1 VNVLFDKIS
10 KLNANLHF
18 CEDFEASGPVDWV
31 QKPVAGPLAGKVVG
45 IKSNISVSGQSW
57 TAGIGGR
64 RIKISKTDA
73 SVVNVLRSA
82 GALILSRLAMDEGA
96 LGAYTDNPHFGRCEN
111 PAFSGH
117 SAGGSSGG
125 SAAAVAAG
133 AVDVALGTDTMGSV
147 RIPAAY
153 CGVYGLKVGSSMLSM
168 EGVAPLAPS
177 LDALGLFAKT
187 PELLGDVLTVLSPAY
202 DPAANV
208 TGWVAPDRKNLAAC
222 HSDVLT
228 FFDDSCAVL
237 TDLLGLRGELPEI
250 NFSALRSDAFLL
262 TEVEAV
268 TSLGPHRDLS
278 PNLGELIDY
287 GRRVSPQKLNVTQ
300 GRLRIAKV
308 ALREALSFD
317 RLLLLP
323 SVAAP
328 AFEHGSQP
336 PVGQADFAV
345 LANIADLPAISVPK
359 PGASPPVAVQI
370 IGPAGMEYALIE
382 LAARLS
388 AAL

>member
-1 VNVLFDKIS
+1 MNVLFDKIS
-10 KLNANLHF
+10 KLNAKLHF
-18 CEDFEASGPVDWV
+18 CEDFEISGPVDWE
-31 QKPVAGPLAGKVVG
+31 QRPVGGPLAGKVVG
-45 IKSNISVSGQSW
+45 IKSNISVTGQSW

-64 RIKISKTDA
+64 VVKISKTDA

-96 LGAYTDNPHFGRCEN
+96 LGASTDNPHFGRCEN
-111 PAFSGH
+111 PAFSGY

-153 CGVYGLKVGSSMLSM
+153 CGVYGLKVGSGMLSM

-177 LDALGLFAKT
+177 LDAMGFFAKT
-187 PELLGDVLTVLSPAY
+187 PELLSDVLAVLSPAY
-202 DPAANV
+202 EPAGNV
-208 TGWVAPDRKNLAAC
+208 VGWIAPERKNLAEC
-222 HSDVLT
+222 DSDVLT

-237 TDLLGLRGELPEI
+237 TDLLGQRGTLPEI
-250 NFSALRSDAFLL
+250 NFSALRRDAFLL

-268 TSLGPHRDLS
+268 ASLGADRDLS
-278 PNLGELIDY
+278 PNLGKLIDY
-287 GRRVSPQKLNVTQ
+287 GRRVSPQKLNATQ
-300 GRLRIAKV
+300 GRLRIVKNT
-308 ALREALSFD
+308 LREALNFD
-317 RLLLLP
+317 RVLLLP

-328 AFEHGSQP
+328 AFEHESQP
-336 PVGQADFAV
+336 PVGQADFTV

-359 PGASPPVAVQI
+359 PGAFPPVAVQI
-370 IGPAGMEYALIE
+370 IGPAGMEQALIE
-382 LAARLS
+382 LAARFS